1 MVWVKKV
8 KKSFGKKKKKKKKE
22 SKEKDNPLHQLVV
35 NIKRG
40 INGITDYRVKTVQLH
55 LLVIQNK

>member
-8 KKSFGKKKKKKKKE
+8 KKSFGKNE
-22 SKEKDNPLHQLVV
+22 SKEKDNSLHQLAV

-40 INGITDYRVKTVQLH
+40 INGITDYRVKIVKLH

>member
-1 MVWVKKV
+1 MIYGVGEESKEK
-8 KKSFGKKKKKKKKE
+8 FRQKKKKKE

>member
-8 KKSFGKKKKKKKKE
+8 KKSFGKKKKE
-22 SKEKDNPLHQLVV
+22 SKEKDNSLHQLAV

-40 INGITDYRVKTVQLH
+40 INSITDYRVKTVKLL

>member
-1 MVWVKKV
+1 MIYGVGEESKEK
-8 KKSFGKKKKKKKKE
+8 FRQKKKE
-22 SKEKDNPLHQLVV
+22 SKEKDNLLHQLVV

>member
-1 MVWVKKV
+1 MIYGVGEESKEK
-8 KKSFGKKKKKKKKE
+8 FRQKKKKE
-22 SKEKDNPLHQLVV
+22 SKEKDNSLHQLAV

-40 INGITDYRVKTVQLH
+40 INSITDYRVKTVKLL